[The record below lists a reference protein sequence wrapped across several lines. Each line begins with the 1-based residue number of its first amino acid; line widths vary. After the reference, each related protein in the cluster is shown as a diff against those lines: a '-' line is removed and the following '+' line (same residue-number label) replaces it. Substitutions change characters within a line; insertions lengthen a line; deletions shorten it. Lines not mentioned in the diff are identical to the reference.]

1 MVEQTARRRLNKA
14 AGLASV
20 GVAGVLV
27 LAKLWAFAATGSLAI
42 AASAADSAL
51 DLLVSATAFMAI
63 LYAARPPDADHAF
76 GHSSAEDL
84 AALAQSVAI
93 SVAGVAIGLSA
104 FARFSAGAPPVLRA
118 EGLGLAIMGG
128 SVALTLALVLFQ
140 RWVARRTGN
149 RIVAADILHY
159 LGDLIPNLGAILSLL
174 AARYLGVVIVDT
186 LVALLAAALMIIG
199 AARIAKQAVDS
210 LMDRKAPD
218 AIEGIIAALARDH
231 PGVRDFHD
239 LKTRMAGS
247 QIFVVLHIELDGD
260 QSLREAHDI
269 GADLRQKILAACP
282 NADVTI
288 HKDVWQGG

>member
-1 MVEQTARRRLNKA
+1 MRMTLFG
-14 AGLASV
+14 GLI
-20 GVAGVLV
+20 G
-27 LAKLWAFAATGSLAI
+27 
-42 AASAADSAL
+42 
-51 DLLVSATAFMAI
+51 
-63 LYAARPPDADHAF
+63 
-76 GHSSAEDL
+76 
-84 AALAQSVAI
+84 AALAVPAL
-93 SVAGVAIGLSA
+93 AGDVTVETATGP
-104 FARFSAGAPPVLRA
+104 APVPSHPETIAVFD
-118 EGLGLAIMGG
+118 I
-128 SVALTLALVLFQ
+128 
-140 RWVARRTGN
+140 
-149 RIVAADILHY
+149 AA
-159 LGDLIPNLGAILSLL
+159 
-174 AARYLGVVIVDT
+174 VDT

-231 PGVRDFHD
+231 HGVRDFHD